1 MAAQWMGFTI
11 SIDCGPM
18 GVFQGVV
25 TAVEAEPQSVTLS
38 RVFHN
43 GVPHTS
49 PSIVIRYIVS
59 LLYLQILFAW
69 PNLWITLC
77 KHCNENFPLLLL
89 C

>member
-1 MAAQWMGFTI
+1 MAQQWMGFTI

-49 PSIVIRYIVS
+49 PSIVIR
-59 LLYLQILFAW
+59 
-69 PNLWITLC
+69 
-77 KHCNENFPLLLL
+77 
-89 C
+89 